1 MEHKIRE
8 YQKRDYTEL
17 LSLLDAAY
25 NSTITQE
32 VLEKEYISST
42 RSILVAV
49 NESDH
54 VVGCTFVEIQEDY
67 VRPNR
72 IAYVTYVA
80 VDENCRR
87 QGIGKKLLA
96 AVEMICKIRNCSAI
110 ELTSADFRVGAHEF
124 YKSLGYTKKA
134 TTVFIKEL
142 REF

>member
-1 MEHKIRE
+1 MELKIRE
-8 YQKRDYTEL
+8 YQNRDYTEL

-87 QGIGKKLLA
+87 QGIGRKLLH
-96 AVEMICKIRNCSAI
+96 AVVDICKDRECSAI
-110 ELTSADFRVGAHEF
+110 ELTSANHRTGTHAF
-124 YKSLGYTKKA
+124 YESLGYTKKK
-134 TTVFIKEL
+134 TTVFIKEID
-142 REF
+142 

>member
-1 MEHKIRE
+1 MELKIRE
-8 YQKRDYTEL
+8 YQNRDYTEL

-87 QGIGKKLLA
+87 QGIGRKLLH
-96 AVEMICKIRNCSAI
+96 AVVDICKDRECSAI
-110 ELTSADFRVGAHEF
+110 ELTSANHRTGAHAF
-124 YKSLGYTKKA
+124 YESLGYTKKK
-134 TTVFIKEL
+134 TTVFIKEI
-142 REF
+142 E

>member
-1 MEHKIRE
+1 MELKIRE

-17 LSLLDAAY
+17 LSLLDTAY
-25 NSTITQE
+25 NSTIKQE

-67 VRPNR
+67 VRPSR

-87 QGIGKKLLA
+87 QGIGRKLLHS
-96 AVEMICKIRNCSAI
+96 VVDMCKERECSAI
-110 ELTSADFRVGAHEF
+110 ELTSANHRTGAHAF
-124 YKSLGYTKKA
+124 YESLGYTKKK
-134 TTVFIKEL
+134 TTVFIKEID
-142 REF
+142 